1 MKAINSKRSGSH
13 HLPCLSGLSQVPLIG
28 NGESV
33 NTELLTP
40 ISNQSP
46 NRAPMTLTLENHHL
60 QQQQQQQRTIC
71 GTPQLASVS
80 SASNQNVNQKTSVF
94 FPTLA
99 PRTSNKTH
107 MTLDLSS
114 TLNQTGRSYN
124 HVPASP
130 KHHMD
135 LNMNINQEKNREEAA
150 AVGDPLEPD
159 ENYHLYH
166 EPMDPDEQTAP
177 HNSSAMPP
185 NDSNQQAPML
195 PTTPRLSMFPALNSP
210 IEWKHS
216 LGNQQMSPTDRSP
229 TLALDHES
237 SNKSATMKQG
247 PSSHRVTTF
256 SDRATKMRNNI
267 EDDVYFIYVH
277 RKSIERANHR
287 SRSYHGQRNSCN
299 PQIRDDQSL
308 TQLETSSH
316 KRSLNSTSVT
326 ELQATPSA
334 IILTPPIIPFRDH
347 CVRELVETES
357 NYVHAL
363 EMIITCFAK
372 PLEILLRR
380 EDNQLIFGHIR
391 NFHHTHSVF
400 QADLVKAAFRLFNKD
415 LPALPSPT
423 RKSSNEP
430 TQQQMMNNNSNPT
443 TPTTLGGANGGTFL
457 SGSPLMSPTSNNMTA
472 ASQRDNN
479 STSSN
484 ARAPRISTCFLNARE
499 KFLKYGDYCA
509 SLSRAQAL
517 LDELTSKNE
526 AIAAQLDRCQ
536 QEANEG
542 KFKLRDLL
550 SLPMQ
555 RILKYHLLL
564 AQLIKNTSSSNDD
577 YQGLKRA
584 HDTMVDLGQYINEV
598 KRDTEATQIMNEIEQ
613 SILGLNMPPNT
624 RLIDYGRLITDG
636 KVRIKVPQESR
647 MKSNN
652 ELSKIKLA
660 GQDTKI
666 KPKRYVFVFD
676 KVMLVCKLS
685 GLRRYQY
692 KEALVLSEFEL
703 EPNPIVSTETL
714 SKHAAKDKWSFMFNL
729 VKSCDGTTYTFYA
742 KTIEMK
748 QKWIGAIQRAMDN
761 TRPAVCRSNNNNA
774 GSHEFLMHS
783 FDKASSCDH
792 CGKLL
797 LGLYYQG
804 YRCRVCF
811 TSVHKKCLSSVRSC
825 GPALPP
831 KTPATMSR
839 PDATQTRSRC
849 NEPASPSVHSDCSE
863 NGHSSFKL
871 FSNAALNSSASS
883 VQQMDGLAKNEY
895 NNMDKGRNELVASP
909 AAPATSSFRENGAR
923 TSATMMN
930 GQRPVSSMIN
940 VSLQNSTNHLIQQN
954 RLLRGSTS
962 TPSMSR
968 QPSQRVR
975 AIKDFDGDEGRRE
988 MKIAA
993 NDIILLS
1000 SQFQHS
1006 QDTHDLRSSDDG
1018 VDKVLMKLSL
1028 GNNNNHFDNNNDLDW
1043 LFGRNLRTGLEGRFP
1058 AQVVESETMEADL
1071 APNNLDTEGY
1081 VDSYINFPLSDQPWF
1096 NDRMDRDK
1104 AQELLED
1111 LPHGTF
1117 LVRVSPKH
1125 HNSYVIS
1132 LKYDNKVMHMRVY
1145 VAKDNQLYLSQ
1156 NRYFNSLVEL
1166 VSWYE
1171 KNSLTESFNM
1181 LDACLL
1187 YPYKY
1192 RTSCQ

>member
-1 MKAINSKRSGSH
+1 
-13 HLPCLSGLSQVPLIG
+13 
-28 NGESV
+28 
-33 NTELLTP
+33 
-40 ISNQSP
+40 
-46 NRAPMTLTLENHHL
+46 
-60 QQQQQQQRTIC
+60 
-71 GTPQLASVS
+71 
-80 SASNQNVNQKTSVF
+80 
-94 FPTLA
+94 
-99 PRTSNKTH
+99 
-107 MTLDLSS
+107 
-114 TLNQTGRSYN
+114 
-124 HVPASP
+124 
-130 KHHMD
+130 MD
-135 LNMNINQEKNREEAA
+135 LNMNFAQERNREEPDTAM
-150 AVGDPLEPD
+150 ESD

-166 EPMDPDEQTAP
+166 EPVDTDTVVP
-177 HNSSAMPP
+177 SSESLSNRPTPLPP
-185 NDSNQQAPML
+185 L
-195 PTTPRLSMFPALNSP
+195 TPRLSMFPALNSP

-216 LGNQQMSPTDRSP
+216 FNQQMMPTDRSP
-229 TLALDHES
+229 TLTQDHDSFNKKNLKQASS
-237 SNKSATMKQG
+237 SN
-247 PSSHRVTTF
+247 RVTPATF
-256 SDRATKMRNNI
+256 SDRATKMGNDI
-267 EDDVYFIYVH
+267 EDDVYFSYVH
-277 RKSIERANHR
+277 RNTIERANHR
-287 SRSYHGQRNSCN
+287 SRSYHGPKNSCN

-308 TQLETSSH
+308 ARMETNH
-316 KRSLNSTSVT
+316 RRSINSTSVT
-326 ELQATPSA
+326 ELQQAPNAILLTPS
-334 IILTPPIIPFRDH
+334 PPIIPFRDH

-372 PLEILLRR
+372 PLEILLKR

-391 NFHHTHSVF
+391 NFHHIHSVF

-423 RKSSNEP
+423 RKSNE
-430 TQQQMMNNNSNPT
+430 QQMMSSNPT
-443 TPTTLGGANGGTFL
+443 TPTLAGNGSTFL
-457 SGSPLMSPTSNNMTA
+457 NASPLMSPTSNN
-472 ASQRDNN
+472 ASIQRE
-479 STSSN
+479 STTSTN
-484 ARAPRISTCFLNARE
+484 ARAPKISTCFLNARE
-499 KFLKYGDYCA
+499 KFLKYGEYCA

-526 AIAAQLDRCQ
+526 TIAAQLDRCQ

-584 HDTMVDLGQYINEV
+584 HDAMVDLGQYINEV

-636 KVRIKVPQESR
+636 KVRIKVPLESR
-647 MKSNN
+647 PKSSN

-660 GQDTKI
+660 AQDTKM

-692 KEALVLSEFEL
+692 KEALVLSEFAL
-703 EPNPIVSTETL
+703 EPNPIVSNEL
-714 SKHAAKDKWSFMFNL
+714 ISKHVTKDKWSFMFNL
-729 VKSCDGTTYTFYA
+729 VKNCDGTTYTFYA

-748 QKWIGAIQRAMDN
+748 QKWVSAIQRAMDN
-761 TRPAVCRSNNNNA
+761 TRPAICRRNNNNA
-774 GSHEFLMHS
+774 GNHEFLMHT

-831 KTPATMSR
+831 KTSATMSR
-839 PDATQTRSRC
+839 SDVQRSRC
-849 NEPASPSVHSDCSE
+849 NEPASPSVQSDCSE
-863 NGHSSFKL
+863 NGHGSFRL
-871 FSNAALNSSASS
+871 FNGPPLNSTNS
-883 VQQMDGLAKNEY
+883 VQQMDVLAKIEY
-895 NNMDKGRNELVASP
+895 NNMERGRNNITPAPVAPVSS
-909 AAPATSSFRENGAR
+909 SSFRENGAR
-923 TSATMMN
+923 VATTMTN

-940 VSLQNSTNHLIQQN
+940 VSLQNSTNQMIQQK

-962 TPSMSR
+962 TPSMGR

-975 AIKDFDGDEGRRE
+975 AIEDFEGDDGRHE
-988 MKIAA
+988 MKIVA
-993 NDIILLS
+993 NDTILLS
-1000 SQFQHS
+1000 SQYHV
-1006 QDTHDLRSSDDG
+1006 QDGNVTHKSHEG
-1018 VDKVLMKLSL
+1018 VDKVLLKLSL
-1028 GNNNNHFDNNNDLDW
+1028 RGNNDFKNDGVW

-1058 AQVVESETMEADL
+1058 AHVVE
-1071 APNNLDTEGY
+1071 TEMDVEPASNQVDAEDY

-1104 AQELLED
+1104 AQALLEE

-1132 LKYDNKVMHMRVY
+1132 LKYNNKVMHMRVY

-1171 KNSLTESFNM
+1171 KNSLIESFNM
-1181 LDACLL
+1181 LDACLQ
-1187 YPYKY
+1187 YPYKH
-1192 RTSCQ
+1192 RTSC